1 MPQQAVAVD
10 KPEIHDLELTL
21 LLDAVFRRW
30 GYDFRDYARASL
42 RRRVAATCDALC
54 VANLGELQHRVL
66 HERAAFDR
74 LAFNLSVCV
83 TELFR
88 DPAFFAALREQVL
101 PVMATYPFIKV
112 WHAGCAT
119 GEEVYSLAVLFDEV
133 GLLNRTTFF
142 GTDFNAHSLDV
153 AREGIYP
160 IKTLK
165 AGQKNFQAAGG
176 KGDLM
181 AWTTSAYDS
190 ARFAERLRKR
200 MVFSLHNL
208 AVDQVFSEVQLV
220 VCRNVLIYFNKG
232 LQQRAL
238 DLFAQALVPLGVLA
252 LGNQESLGDG
262 LATHR
267 FSAVDIRQRLYRR
280 VA

>member
-1 MPQQAVAVD
+1 MD
-10 KPEIHDLELTL
+10 EPELLDLELSL
-21 LLDAVFRRW
+21 LLEGVYRRW

-42 RRRVAATCDALC
+42 RRRVALTREALG
-54 VANLGELQHRVL
+54 AGSLGELQHRVL

-83 TELFR
+83 TEFFR
-88 DPAFFAALREQVL
+88 DALFFKAMREQVL

-119 GEEVYSLAVLFDEV
+119 GEEVYSLAVLFDQA
-133 GLLNRTTFF
+133 GLLDRTTFF

-160 IKTLK
+160 LK
-165 AGQKNFQAAGG
+165 SLLDGQRQFEATGASGQLL
-176 KGDLM
+176 D
-181 AWTTSAYDS
+181 WTTSAYES
-190 ARFAERLRKR
+190 ARFSARLRKR

-220 VCRNVLIYFNKG
+220 VCRNVLIYFNHK
-232 LQQRAL
+232 LQQHAL
-238 DLFAQALVPLGVLA
+238 DLFAQSLVPLGVLA
-252 LGNQESLGDG
+252 LGSQESLGTG
-262 LATHR
+262 PAAER
-267 FSAVDIRQRLYRR
+267 FEAVDLRHRLFRR